1 LRIKDLS
8 FRRDRALQPVL
19 DKVSLAASAGESV
32 AITGPSGSG
41 KSTLLLLAARLL
53 EPEAG
58 QITIGSL
65 PLEDWD
71 EARLR
76 AVVTLVPQ
84 RSALMA
90 GTVGDALRL
99 GCPDASEAALWKVL
113 EAVSLTSVI
122 LSKGGLEC
130 RLGPQGAG
138 LSGGEARRLVLA
150 RSLLRRP
157 GLLLMDEPTEGLDE
171 KTALAVLAGIRR
183 YLPEASILT
192 ASHRPAEVGWADR
205 VIALD
210 QSRPMGPA
218 EPKQIKLPK

>member
-1 LRIKDLS
+1 LQIKALS
-8 FRRDRALQPVL
+8 FRRDRALQPIL
-19 DKVSLAASAGESV
+19 DKVSLAISAGECV

-53 EPEAG
+53 APEAG

-99 GCPDASEAALWKVL
+99 GCPDASEAALWEVL

-122 LSKGGLEC
+122 RSKGGMEA
-130 RLGPQGAG
+130 RLGPQGTG

-150 RSLLRRP
+150 RSLLRQPR
-157 GLLLMDEPTEGLDE
+157 LLLMDEPTEGLDE
-171 KTALAVLAGIRR
+171 KTALAVLAGIRS
-183 YLPEASILT
+183 YLPTAAILT
-192 ASHRPAEVGWADR
+192 ASHHPAEIGWANR
-205 VIALD
+205 VIQLD
-210 QSRPMGPA
+210 
-218 EPKQIKLPK
+218 